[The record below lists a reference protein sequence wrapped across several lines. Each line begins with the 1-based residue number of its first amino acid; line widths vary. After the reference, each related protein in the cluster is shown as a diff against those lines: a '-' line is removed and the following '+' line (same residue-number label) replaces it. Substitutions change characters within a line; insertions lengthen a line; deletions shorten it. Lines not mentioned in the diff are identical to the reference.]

1 MEVSTSPITL
11 FTIIFILLL
20 AALFTLLE
28 YSLIKVRPTELKEL
42 KQTSSVRRAEN
53 MIEHLTE
60 YLSTAQV
67 GVTMTSLILGWI
79 GEAYITE
86 LLEKVNIFPKS
97 VANDFSSIIG
107 ILLFTFLHA
116 VFTDLVPKNMAI
128 DQPVKILLAIAHP
141 MTFFHVIFYPLIWL
155 FDWTAKIITKLLGFS
170 VNPDEDIYTQNEI
183 VTLSQ
188 ESERAGEMDK
198 EDVVFME
205 RAFRMND
212 KVADDVMVDRTQL
225 SVIDITATVADA
237 AQLYFQK
244 KYTRFPVVANNDKD
258 HILGYIFS
266 YDIMRQNQINPKQA
280 IRSIMRKIPI
290 VYQSEELTDVLQIMM
305 KKQVPIVVVQDEY
318 GGTAGIITDK
328 DIYEELFG
336 TVGEEIDHV
345 SSDMIEKK
353 EPDSK
358 GNSTYLVSGKM
369 PLDDFERYFNV
380 RIPQF
385 DQTDV
390 STLTGFFLE
399 RQYDLKV
406 GQPVRVEDF
415 SFTPLDLKNA
425 YVSQFKVVQIKPK
438 KKATEDSDDSSSD
451 RKRRLKRDRKDEQK
465 SDNED

>member
-1 MEVSTSPITL
+1 MEVNTGPLTL

-20 AALFTLLE
+20 ASLFTLLE

-42 KQTSSVRRAEN
+42 KQTANVRRAEH

-67 GVTMTSLILGWI
+67 GITMTSLILGWI

-86 LLEKVNIFPKS
+86 LLIKAHFLPQAI
-97 VANDFSSIIG
+97 AHDFSSIIG

-128 DQPVKILLAIAHP
+128 DQPVKILLMISQP
-141 MTFFHVIFYPLIWL
+141 MTFFHVIFFPLIWL
-155 FDWTAKIITKLLGFS
+155 FDWTAKLITRLLGFS

-188 ESERAGEMDK
+188 EAERAGEMDR

-205 RAFRMND
+205 RAFKMND

-225 SVIDITATVADA
+225 SVIDITAKVADA
-237 AQLYFQK
+237 AQLYFEK

-266 YDIMRQNQINPKQA
+266 YDIMRQNQINPKQT

-290 VYQSEELTDVLQIMM
+290 VYQSEELTDVLQIMI

-385 DQTDV
+385 DQNDV

-425 YVSQFKVVQIKPK
+425 YVSQFKVTHIKPK
-438 KKATEDSDDSSSD
+438 KKSVVENENDDEGSFRSLF
-451 RKRRLKRDRKDEQK
+451 KKDD
-465 SDNED
+465 DND